1 MGNTALGLVYGVHR
15 VVRVDGAQWVY
26 RAGASTWCWAQ
37 GTERLLVTLLDQGA
51 WLSAWYI
58 SDGTEALLVT

>member
-1 MGNTALGLVYGVHR
+1 MGGGTALGLVYGVHR

-37 GTERLLVTLLDQGA
+37 GTERLLVTLLD
-51 WLSAWYI
+51 
-58 SDGTEALLVT
+58 